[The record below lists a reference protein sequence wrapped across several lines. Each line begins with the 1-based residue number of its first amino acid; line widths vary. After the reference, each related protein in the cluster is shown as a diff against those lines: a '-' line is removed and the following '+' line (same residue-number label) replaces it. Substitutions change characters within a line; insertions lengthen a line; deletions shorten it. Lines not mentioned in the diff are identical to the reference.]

1 MKTILICPADQSE
14 VPLLSTEAPLAAI
27 VALGTGLVE
36 YWMSHLAGSGVKEV
50 TLLAHDRIEA
60 VRKAVGHGSRWGL
73 TVKIIAEGQQLTPE
87 GAAEKYGLPAMTMD
101 HFPDLPELP
110 LFESYGH
117 WYKGLEAWMPRAKT
131 CHRVGVMEKAPQVW
145 VGLHGHI
152 SPEARLL
159 APCWIGAHV
168 YVGPGAVIG
177 PGAILENGAFIEG
190 ESEIKG
196 SVVGPATFVGQYLTI
211 TDSLAWG
218 HTLVNWRTGTESTIS
233 DEFLLCSVNR
243 ERSTHKGIPL
253 LDRAKE
259 WLNGWGEP
267 TVHGAPT
274 DPGEE
279 KQLVARQGVAIAQFC
294 SVGTIDTSPAIYRR
308 ETRPHN

>member
-1 MKTILICPADQSE
+1 
-14 VPLLSTEAPLAAI
+14 
-27 VALGTGLVE
+27 
-36 YWMSHLAGSGVKEV
+36 
-50 TLLAHDRIEA
+50 
-60 VRKAVGHGSRWGL
+60 
-73 TVKIIAEGQQLTPE
+73 
-87 GAAEKYGLPAMTMD
+87 
-101 HFPDLPELP
+101 
-110 LFESYGH
+110 
-117 WYKGLEAWMPRAKT
+117 
-131 CHRVGVMEKAPQVW
+131 MEKAPQVW

-259 WLNGWGEP
+259 WLNGWGDQPSMEP
-267 TVHGAPT
+267 QPILA
-274 DPGEE
+274 
-279 KQLVARQGVAIAQFC
+279 KK
-294 SVGTIDTSPAIYRR
+294 SS
-308 ETRPHN
+308 